1 MVSEDRRQK
10 SVKETPQDSG
20 GGGHA
25 APCGAVR
32 AQARYWQLRTRRLEF
47 GPIPLLMGIV
57 NVTPDSFYDG
67 GKYFDPKA
75 AVDHALQLVAEGADL
90 LDIGGESTR
99 PYATPVPLA
108 EELRRVIPVVA
119 EVASQVDVPISIDTY
134 KAQVAREAIA
144 AGAEVVNDITALRGD
159 PEMLAV
165 VAESGAG
172 VCLMHMQGTPQ
183 TMQDAPFY
191 EDVLREVR
199 DFLSSVRDRTV
210 AAGVSADRI
219 ALDPGIGFGKRLE
232 HNLALLRGME
242 TFHQLGCPLLVG
254 PSRKRFIGELA
265 GDMQADRLPGTIATV
280 LSLAMKGVQ
289 IIRVHDVG
297 AVRQALRVFAALGWS
312 LNEDL

>member
-47 GPIPLLMGIV
+47 GRIPLLMGIV

-199 DFLSSVRDRTV
+199 DFLACVRDRTV

>member
-1 MVSEDRRQK
+1 MVREDRWQECVNESR
-10 SVKETPQDSG
+10 EDSG

-25 APCGAVR
+25 APCRPVR
-32 AQARYWQLRTRRLEF
+32 PEARYWQLRTRRLEF

-75 AVDHALQLVAEGADL
+75 AVDHAFQLVAEGADL

-119 EVASQVDVPISIDTY
+119 EVASQVKVPISVDTY

-191 EDVLREVR
+191 VDVLREVR
-199 DFLSSVRDRTV
+199 DFLASVRDRTV
-210 AAGVSADRI
+210 AAGVSPDRI

-232 HNLALLRGME
+232 HNLALLRGIE
-242 TFHQLGCPLLVG
+242 TFHELGCPVLVG

-265 GDMQADRLPGTIATV
+265 GDMQVDRLPGTIATV
-280 LSLAMKGVQ
+280 LFVAMKGVQ

-297 AVRQALRVFAALGWS
+297 AVRQALRVFAALR
-312 LNEDL
+312 

>member
-119 EVASQVDVPISIDTY
+119 EVASEVDVPISIDTY

-199 DFLSSVRDRTV
+199 DFLASVRDRTV

>member
-1 MVSEDRRQK
+1 MVSEDRWQK
-10 SVKETPQDSG
+10 SVKETPHDSG
-20 GGGHA
+20 EGGHA

-32 AQARYWQLRTRRLEF
+32 AQARYWQLRTRRLEL

-119 EVASQVDVPISIDTY
+119 EVASEVDVPISIDTY

>member
-20 GGGHA
+20 EGVHTP
-25 APCGAVR
+25 PCGAVR

-134 KAQVAREAIA
+134 KAQVAREAIT

-183 TMQDAPFY
+183 TMQDAPCY
-191 EDVLREVR
+191 KDVLREVR
-199 DFLSSVRDRTV
+199 DFLACVRDRTV

>member
-119 EVASQVDVPISIDTY
+119 EVASEVDVPISIDTY

-199 DFLSSVRDRTV
+199 DFLACVRDRTV